1 MITNILIKLIYDYN
15 FVIGMSFNLL
25 FVKLVVGQLLGLWD
39 IIYYVETPIPPELD
53 TLPLPLFLLMFEVCV
68 AVHYNLPPLGVVA
81 G

>member
-53 TLPLPLFLLMFEVCV
+53 TLPLPLFLMFEVRV
-68 AVHYNLPPLGVVA
+68 AIHYNLPPLGVV
-81 G
+81 GD